1 MQRKLLVGLLVGL
14 LAIGAFFT
22 VAKADTST
30 TDGIEVG
37 YKADLLAAAAEVIDQ
52 VHELLGDLTAE
63 NGDGELTEE
72 DGIYPQLVL
81 IKDCKVGYL
90 AALENGIKFMPTDPA
105 VAIDYLT
112 GIIEGVAAGI
122 DCPGLSGDPD
132 ELLDIELTLV
142 NVTLNDLHD
151 SLADLDEVV
160 TDLIMDIEENMLAG
174 LIGQTTANSLIK
186 NTITDEN
193 GFERP
198 YAPLLVIKVLLSDK
212 NQYLIEIDKLFEMA
226 IEYESEAI
234 AWLTQAPLVCLDAL
248 AVQDQV
254 DCLKKS
260 IKEAIKALEKSIKTI
275 RAVEKY
281 IWIIK
286 DNIKDIK
293 AWMCG
298 FQQLVIRAP
307 LLVSEEEPR
316 IICPWCLPP
325 LAAAGATELRTFSEA
340 GTIRFAAL
348 GGAVQ
353 GMRVQVFNLSGRA
366 VFDSGMV
373 AGNMLAWRTYDVANG
388 VYLYTIEVQTAA
400 GITRSE
406 VRKIAVVR

>member
-1 MQRKLLVGLLVGL
+1 MLGLLVGL
-14 LAIGAFFT
+14 LALGALFT

-37 YKADLLAAAAEVIDQ
+37 YKADLLAAATDLIDE
-52 VHELLGDLTAE
+52 VHELLGDLTDE
-63 NGDGELTEE
+63 NGDGTIDEE
-72 DGIYPQLVL
+72 DGIFPQLVL
-81 IKDCKVGYL
+81 IKDCKVGYR
-90 AALENGIKFMPTDPA
+90 AALEQAIKFLPTDPA
-105 VAIDYLT
+105 DALDVLRPVVETILQTGVDPCPPLGHID
-112 GIIEGVAAGI
+112 
-122 DCPGLSGDPD
+122 GLLAN
-132 ELLDIELTLV
+132 EMLLV
-142 NVTLNDLHD
+142 NVSINDLHD
-151 SLADLDEVV
+151 SLSDLEEAVK
-160 TDLIMDIEENMLAG
+160 DLIIDIEENMLAG

-186 NTITDEN
+186 KTITDEN
-193 GFERP
+193 GLERP
-198 YAPLLVIKVLLSDK
+198 YAPLLVIMVLLSDK
-212 NQYLIEIDKLFEMA
+212 NQFLVEMDKLFEQA

-234 AWLTQAPLVCLDAL
+234 AHLTAGINVCLLLPD
-248 AVQDQV
+248 VGDQV
-254 DCLKKS
+254 DCLKKA
-260 IKEAIKALEKSIKTI
+260 IKEAIKALEKSIKTV
-275 RAVEKY
+275 RMVEGY
-281 IWIIK
+281 LWAIK

-293 AWMCG
+293 AWLCG

-307 LLVSEEEPR
+307 LKVTEEEPR

-325 LAAAGATELRTFSEA
+325 LAAAGATELKTFAEP

-388 VYLYTIEVQTAA
+388 VYLYTIELQTAG

-406 VRKIAVVR
+406 VRKLAVVR